1 VLVLRWETP
10 EGWAARMAEHPLE
23 VLGDHAHCELQ
34 AAAAAQSLIQRNPGH
49 GPLADKLSVLAI
61 EELRHFRRV
70 TALLSDLGG
79 ELGPAR
85 PNLYADGLRRAAG
98 PTCGP
103 ALLDRLL
110 MAGLIE
116 LRSHERFGLMAG
128 ARWPDARIPALFRE
142 LEPSEAGH
150 GRLFWEL
157 ASSLFPAQVVQRRAD
172 ELAALEADVLR
183 ELPFAPRVHSGLA
196 D

>member
-1 VLVLRWETP
+1 MLVLRWETP
-10 EGWAARMAEHPLE
+10 DGWAARIAEQPLL

-34 AAAAAQSLIQRNPGH
+34 AAAAAQSLIRRNPGH
-49 GPLADKLSVLAI
+49 GSLADKLSVLAI

-70 TALLSDLGG
+70 TALLSELGG
-79 ELGPAR
+79 ELGPAL
-85 PNLYADGLRRAAG
+85 PNPYTDGLRRAAG

-116 LRSHERFGLMAG
+116 LRSCERFQLMGA
-128 ARWPDARIPALFRE
+128 ARWPDERIPALFRE

-157 ASSLFPAQVVQRRAD
+157 AASLFPAAAVRGRAD
-172 ELAALEADVLR
+172 ELAALEAGVLCK
-183 ELPFAPRVHSGLA
+183 LPFAPRVHSGLA